1 MTSMSPSLTAND
13 KADKAILKLAQKD
26 GEAAGKAFVAAYGL
40 GQNDNVDALIL
51 EGLETNVSLV
61 IQRLPWA
68 SVVPQ
73 PAIEGM
79 LSRLHIPENIAR
91 EVVYDVIWTYM
102 ATYDQASRK
111 VIRDAVFHGNP
122 LNRKG

>member
-1 MTSMSPSLTAND
+1 MSGMDPSLSSTD
-13 KADKAILKLAQKD
+13 KAVLKLAAKE
-26 GEAAGKAFVAAYGL
+26 GTAAGKLFVQEYAIGTNAKI
-40 GQNDNVDALIL
+40 DAMIL

-68 SVVPQ
+68 TVVPQ

-79 LSRLHIPENIAR
+79 LNRLHIPENIAR
-91 EVVYDVIWTYM
+91 EVVYDLIWAYM

-111 VIRDAVFHGNP
+111 VIRDAIR
-122 LNRKG
+122 NRKG